1 MMFGKLQHTEIF
13 IFSWVFSIGTENKC
27 YPSPLVSDRNV
38 QSVEKHCVS
47 VSSRTDNKKYPT
59 SNSN

>member
-1 MMFGKLQHTEIF
+1 ML
-13 IFSWVFSIGTENKC
+13 
-27 YPSPLVSDRNV
+27 PLSPLVSDRNV

-47 VSSRTDNKKYPT
+47 VSRKDNKKYPT